1 MKPFI
6 FLTFAA
12 LGLALPSDIIRNATD
27 GVAEP
32 TSSAVPSKPVLIPDD
47 SVVNNSTER
56 KLNLGV
62 KAISPASD
70 VQTNTPWSTPL
81 IDDCP
86 KLCSVVG
93 PDPSNWTRVQHEDDL
108 VRCKVPLLFD
118 FNFHIT
124 GSVKTFRTCAFEAP
138 QSTSTVRR
146 YVPVEAR
153 QNNESIST
161 FSSDNG
167 PKVCG
172 ASESTLQL
180 LVSTSPTGVISSG
193 ADAAAAAAKM
203 LGSHLAETASCG
215 RTILFARVD
224 TAIVALYVSADVV
237 TTSVA
242 TLVIDTFA
250 TSVQQGSELVQSCD
264 TNSLN
269 PYTIGL
275 FAVNGLDQ
283 LGRAQRA
290 MQTWSSGGCVRD
302 HTNSSKSFE
311 GVGVLGASDL
321 VVLPSN
327 YTSNSTTKRGVSNLT
342 PRAVCTAI
350 EVEKDDGCA
359 SLASRCGIRG
369 ADFLKYNTKTNLC
382 ANLIPGQLVCC
393 SSGTLPDNTPQPQPN
408 GICATHSIS
417 LGDLCWSIADTYG
430 ISETDLEKYN
440 ANSWGWAGCNSLK
453 QDQIICISKGNT
465 PMPVQLPDVACGPQ
479 KLGTQMPSGTYDG
492 WDLAKLNQCPLKSC
506 CSGWG
511 YCGTTAEFC
520 TESPADTG
528 APGAFKKDTNGCIS
542 NCGMEIT
549 NNKSPPTEFRR
560 IGYFQ
565 AYNEARG
572 CLTMDASQIM
582 DIYDTYPL
590 THIHFAFAGLTP
602 DLDVKIAD
610 NVKDQFEKFV
620 SMDAPFKKIISF
632 GGWAESTDPATYQL
646 YRDAVS
652 PTNRERVA
660 SNVLRFLDANP
671 GLDGVDFDWEYPGA
685 DDQGIPGSDPVDA
698 IYYSRFLSLM
708 RDKLGKNGRSLSI
721 AIPASYW
728 YLKPFP
734 VEDMAKVLDYFIY
747 MTYDLH
753 GQWDYGN
760 KYANPGCENGNCL
773 RSHVNITETTNSL
786 VMLTKAGVSAD
797 KIIVGVTS
805 YGRSF
810 RMADKS
816 CTGRNCLFTGSRTV
830 SDAEPGIC
838 TDTGGYISNAELDQI
853 FTFAEEGEPGYEAK
867 RWHDGPTNSDIMTY
881 GTQGNGMTDWVAYMS
896 DTTKS
901 TRSDWIKGLNFGGTT
916 DWAIDL
922 LNFLGAPEG
931 QEGGF
936 TVDGGENLECNSET
950 WPTNLDDLEKNIDN
964 VPPHCRSMALLN
976 VLIRDLEKVIAEY
989 RDVASSS
996 DYDDRFWWY
1005 ADWVKDS
1012 IDERLEEFLKI
1023 GTGEGLKYMD
1033 CEWSSKGNS
1042 GEGPCTEAHLSYP
1055 PGPSPGPRTV
1065 TFTMRDETGFY
1076 DALASKAG
1084 IQREWITWRD
1094 MDAIN
1099 DPCVCP
1105 PTQPGICPVDCTM
1118 NYYMRKNWPKR
1129 VSDKD
1134 KIEIEN
1140 PKSIIEEAIPSTDVL
1155 VGTIVGT
1162 YIEMRMGVLDADEAD
1177 VLTAFSMPLLMMQDA
1192 SNSIKE
1198 IKEIGKEQ
1206 KETKTRELVLGIL
1219 SIVFAVIPFA
1229 GQAASALGG
1238 AARLATMALIIG
1250 EAGNAA
1256 ISIVDIVKDP
1266 NSAPFAILGMLV
1278 GAAGMRGG
1286 KPPREAFAEA
1296 GKARR
1301 ALTPKMMESFS
1312 PEFRRKDG
1320 LVQNVVKTCK
1330 VR

>member
-1 MKPFI
+1 MRPFI

-12 LGLALPSDIIRNATD
+12 LGLALPSDITRNATD

-32 TSSAVPSKPVLIPDD
+32 TSSAIPSKPVLIPDD

-108 VRCKVPLLFD
+108 IRCKAPLLFD

-124 GSVKTFRTCAFEAP
+124 GSVKTFRTCALEPP
-138 QSTSTVRR
+138 QSTSTARR

-153 QNNESIST
+153 QNNESISA
-161 FSSDNG
+161 FSPDNG

-180 LVSTSPTGVISSG
+180 LLSTSPTGVISSG

-242 TLVIDTFA
+242 T
-250 TSVQQGSELVQSCD
+250 
-264 TNSLN
+264 
-269 PYTIGL
+269 
-275 FAVNGLDQ
+275 
-283 LGRAQRA
+283 
-290 MQTWSSGGCVRD
+290 
-302 HTNSSKSFE
+302 
-311 GVGVLGASDL
+311 
-321 VVLPSN
+321 
-327 YTSNSTTKRGVSNLT
+327 
-342 PRAVCTAI
+342 
-350 EVEKDDGCA
+350 
-359 SLASRCGIRG
+359 
-369 ADFLKYNTKTNLC
+369 
-382 ANLIPGQLVCC
+382 
-393 SSGTLPDNTPQPQPN
+393 
-408 GICATHSIS
+408 IS

-430 ISETDLEKYN
+430 ITETDLEKYN

-465 PMPVQLPDVACGPQ
+465 PMP
-479 KLGTQMPSGTYDG
+479 
-492 WDLAKLNQCPLKSC
+492 
-506 CSGWG
+506 
-511 YCGTTAEFC
+511 
-520 TESPADTG
+520 
-528 APGAFKKDTNGCIS
+528 
-542 NCGMEIT
+542 
-549 NNKSPPTEFRR
+549 
-560 IGYFQ
+560 
-565 AYNEARG
+565 
-572 CLTMDASQIM
+572 
-582 DIYDTYPL
+582 
-590 THIHFAFAGLTP
+590 
-602 DLDVKIAD
+602 IAD
-610 NVKDQFEKFV
+610 NVKDQFDKFV

-830 SDAEPGIC
+830 SEAEPGIC

-881 GTQGNGMTDWVAYMS
+881 GTTGNGMTDWVAYMS

-989 RDVASSS
+989 KDVASSS

-1012 IDERLEEFLKI
+1012 IDDRLEEFLKI

-1105 PTQPGICPVDCTM
+1105 PTQPGICTVDCTM

-1155 VGTIVGT
+1155 IGTIVGT
-1162 YIEMRMGVLDADEAD
+1162 YIEMRMDVLDADEAD

-1198 IKEIGKEQ
+1198 IKDIGKEQ

-1238 AARLATMALIIG
+1238 AARLASMALIIG

>member
-12 LGLALPSDIIRNATD
+12 LGLALPSDITRNATD
-27 GVAEP
+27 DVAEP
-32 TSSAVPSKPVLIPDD
+32 TSSAIPSKPVLIPDD
-47 SVVNNSTER
+47 SVVHNSTER
-56 KLNLGV
+56 KLNLGA

-70 VQTNTPWSTPL
+70 VQTNTPWSSPL

-86 KLCSVVG
+86 KLCSVVE

-108 VRCKVPLLFD
+108 VRCKAPLLFD

-138 QSTSTVRR
+138 QSTSTIRR

-161 FSSDNG
+161 FSPDNG

-180 LVSTSPTGVISSG
+180 LVSTSPSGVISSG

-242 TLVIDTFA
+242 T
-250 TSVQQGSELVQSCD
+250 
-264 TNSLN
+264 
-269 PYTIGL
+269 
-275 FAVNGLDQ
+275 
-283 LGRAQRA
+283 
-290 MQTWSSGGCVRD
+290 
-302 HTNSSKSFE
+302 
-311 GVGVLGASDL
+311 
-321 VVLPSN
+321 
-327 YTSNSTTKRGVSNLT
+327 
-342 PRAVCTAI
+342 
-350 EVEKDDGCA
+350 
-359 SLASRCGIRG
+359 
-369 ADFLKYNTKTNLC
+369 
-382 ANLIPGQLVCC
+382 
-393 SSGTLPDNTPQPQPN
+393 
-408 GICATHSIS
+408 IS

-610 NVKDQFEKFV
+610 NVKDQFDKFV

-708 RDKLGKNGRSLSI
+708 RDKLGNNGRSLSI

-816 CTGRNCLFTGSRTV
+816 CTGHNCLFTGSRTV
-830 SDAEPGIC
+830 SEAEPGIC

-881 GTQGNGMTDWVAYMS
+881 GTMGNGMTDWVAYMS

-950 WPTNLDDLEKNIDN
+950 WPTNLDALEKNIDN

-1012 IDERLEEFLKI
+1012 IDDRLEEFLKI

-1084 IQREWITWRD
+1084 IQREWITWRE

-1155 VGTIVGT
+1155 IGTIVGT

-1238 AARLATMALIIG
+1238 AARLASMALIIG